1 MIKHLFQRASVT
13 IQEAASATE
22 LDMIR
27 GLFREYEEFLQVDL
41 CFQGF
46 EQELANLP
54 GKYAPPHGALLLAL
68 NNDQPIGC
76 VTLRKL
82 EDGICEMK
90 RLYVKPQGRG
100 TGLGR
105 ILANEIISIARQ
117 HGYSTMRLDTLDSL
131 TEAIGLYQRLG
142 FRQVPPYY
150 DNPLPG
156 ALYWE
161 LDLREALT
169 DQPPRARRL

>member
-1 MIKHLFQRASVT
+1 MI
-13 IQEAASATE
+13 IQEATSTTE
-22 LDMIR
+22 LDMLR
-27 GLFREYEEFLQVDL
+27 DLFREYEKFLQVDL

-54 GKYAPPHGALLLAL
+54 GKYAPPDGALLLAL
-68 NNDQPIGC
+68 RNEQPVGC
-76 VTLRKL
+76 VALRKL
-82 EDGICEMK
+82 EENICEMK

-100 TGLGR
+100 TGLGKK
-105 ILANEIISIARQ
+105 LAEEIITIARQ
-117 HGYSTMRLDTLDSL
+117 RGYMLMRLDTLETL
-131 TEAIGLYQRLG
+131 TEAVSLYQRLG

-161 LDLREALT
+161 LDLRNYS
-169 DQPPRARRL
+169 

>member
-1 MIKHLFQRASVT
+1 MI
-13 IQEAASATE
+13 IQEVTSTME
-22 LDMIR
+22 LDMMR
-27 GLFREYEEFLQVDL
+27 DLFREYEKFLQVDL

-54 GKYAPPHGALLLAL
+54 GKYAPPDGALLLAL
-68 NNDQPIGC
+68 MNEQPVGC
-76 VTLRKL
+76 VALRKL
-82 EDGICEMK
+82 EENICEMK

-100 TGLGR
+100 TGLGKK
-105 ILANEIISIARQ
+105 LAEQIITIARQ
-117 HGYSTMRLDTLDSL
+117 RGYMLMRLDTLKTL
-131 TEAIGLYQRLG
+131 TEAVSLYQRLG

-161 LDLREALT
+161 LDLRNYS
-169 DQPPRARRL
+169 

>member
-1 MIKHLFQRASVT
+1 MI
-13 IQEAASATE
+13 IQEATSTTE
-22 LDMIR
+22 LDMMR
-27 GLFREYEEFLQVDL
+27 DLFREYEQFLQVDL

-54 GKYAPPHGALLLAL
+54 GKYAPPDGALLLAL
-68 NNDQPIGC
+68 RNEQPVGC
-76 VTLRKL
+76 VALRKL
-82 EDGICEMK
+82 EENICEMK

-100 TGLGR
+100 TGLGKK
-105 ILANEIISIARQ
+105 LAEEIITIARQ
-117 HGYSTMRLDTLDSL
+117 RGYMLMRLDTLETL
-131 TEAIGLYQRLG
+131 TEAVSLYQRLG

-161 LDLREALT
+161 LDLRNYS
-169 DQPPRARRL
+169 

>member
-1 MIKHLFQRASVT
+1 M
-13 IQEAASATE
+13 E
-22 LDMIR
+22 LDMMR
-27 GLFREYEEFLQVDL
+27 DLFREYEKFLQVDL

-54 GKYAPPHGALLLAL
+54 GKYAPPDGALLLAL
-68 NNDQPIGC
+68 MNEQPVGC
-76 VTLRKL
+76 VALRKL
-82 EDGICEMK
+82 EENICEMK

-100 TGLGR
+100 TGLGKK
-105 ILANEIISIARQ
+105 LAEQIITIARQ
-117 HGYSTMRLDTLDSL
+117 RGYMLMRLDTLKTL
-131 TEAIGLYQRLG
+131 TEAVSLYQRLG

-161 LDLREALT
+161 LDLRNYS
-169 DQPPRARRL
+169 